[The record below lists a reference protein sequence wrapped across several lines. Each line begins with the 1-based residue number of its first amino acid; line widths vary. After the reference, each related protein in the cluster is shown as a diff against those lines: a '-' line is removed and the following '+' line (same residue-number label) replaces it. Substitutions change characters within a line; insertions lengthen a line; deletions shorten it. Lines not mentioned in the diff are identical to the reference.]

1 MTAMPDKQISE
12 LKVLISENDIS
23 KKVKNLAENIEKVF
37 PENEEIYVIC
47 VLKGSVMF
55 CVDLVKHFSH
65 NIQME
70 FIRISSYGHETK
82 STNNLQAID
91 LTLPNLHN
99 KNVLIVEDIIDTG
112 LTARFLTDLFKIKH
126 SPKQLIFVSLLN
138 KKCARQVDIEPDFYG
153 FEIDD
158 KFVVGYGLDYK
169 GFYRNLPYIG
179 YFPDSKSSEKIS

>member
-1 MTAMPDKQISE
+1 MTELDKDIKD
-12 LKVLISENDIS
+12 LKVLISEEEIQNKLKTFAKDI
-23 KKVKNLAENIEKVF
+23 ENVF
-37 PENEEIYVIC
+37 PKDEEIYVIC

-55 CVDLVKHFSH
+55 CADLVKHFK
-65 NIQME
+65 NPIQME
-70 FIRISSYGHETK
+70 FIRISSYGHEQK
-82 STNNLQAID
+82 STSNLQAID

-126 SPKQLIFVSLLN
+126 HPKKLIFASLLN
-138 KKCARQVDIEPDFYG
+138 KKCARQIDIEPDFYG

-169 GFYRNLPYIG
+169 GYFRNLPYIG
-179 YFPDSKSSEKIS
+179 YFPC

>member
-1 MTAMPDKQISE
+1 MTELDKHIKD
-12 LKVLISENDIS
+12 LKVLISEKEIQEKLVTFAKDI
-23 KKVKNLAENIEKVF
+23 ENVF
-37 PENEEIYVIC
+37 SENEEIYVIC

-55 CVDLVKHFSH
+55 CADLVKHFK
-65 NIQME
+65 NPVQME
-70 FIRISSYGHETK
+70 FIRISSYGHEQK

-126 SPKQLIFVSLLN
+126 HPKKLVFVSLLN
-138 KKCARQVDIEPDFYG
+138 KKCARQIDIEPDYYG

-169 GFYRNLPYIG
+169 GYFRNLPYIG
-179 YFPDSKSSEKIS
+179 YFPN

>member
-1 MTAMPDKQISE
+1 MLVLDKKIEE
-12 LKVLISENDIS
+12 LKVLISEDEI
-23 KKVKNLAENIEKVF
+23 KEKLITLAENIEKTF
-37 PENEEIYVIC
+37 PTDEEIYVIC

-55 CVDLVKHFSH
+55 CTDLVKHFKH
-65 NIQME
+65 PIQME
-70 FIRISSYGHETK
+70 FIRISSYGHESK

-91 LTLPNLHN
+91 LTLPNLHE

-126 SPKQLIFVSLLN
+126 HPKKLVFTALLN
-138 KKCARQVDIEPDFYG
+138 KKCARQIEIEPDFYG

-169 GFYRNLPYIG
+169 GYYRNLPYIG
-179 YFPDSKSSEKIS
+179 YFPN

>member
-1 MTAMPDKQISE
+1 MTMLDKDINE
-12 LKVLISENDIS
+12 LKVLISEEEIQ
-23 KKVKNLAENIEKVF
+23 KKLPELAKNIEDKF
-37 PENEEIYVIC
+37 DKNEDIYVIC

-55 CVDLVKHFSH
+55 CADLVKHFKH

-91 LTLPNLHN
+91 LTLPNLDD

-126 SPKQLIFVSLLN
+126 YPKKLLFVSLLN
-138 KKCARQVDIEPDFYG
+138 KKCARQIEIEPDFYG

-169 GFYRNLPYIG
+169 GYFRNLPYIG
-179 YFPDSKSSEKIS
+179 YFPL

>member
-1 MTAMPDKQISE
+1 MLTIDKSIEQ
-12 LKVLISENDIS
+12 LKVLISEKEIKD
-23 KKVKNLAENIEKVF
+23 KVKILAENIEKVF
-37 PENEEIYVIC
+37 PSDEEIYVIC

-55 CVDLVKHFSH
+55 CTDLVKHLKH

-82 STNNLQAID
+82 SSNNLQAID
-91 LTLPNLHN
+91 LTLPNLN
-99 KNVLIVEDIIDTG
+99 EKNVLIVEDIIDTG
-112 LTARFLTDLFKIKH
+112 LTAKFLTDLFNIKH
-126 SPKQLIFVSLLN
+126 QPKKLVFTSLLN
-138 KKCARQVDIEPDFYG
+138 KKCARQIDIEPDFYG

-179 YFPDSKSSEKIS
+179 FFDN

>member
-1 MTAMPDKQISE
+1 MLVLDKKIEE
-12 LKVLISENDIS
+12 LKVLISEDEI
-23 KKVKNLAENIEKVF
+23 KEKLITLAENIEKTF
-37 PENEEIYVIC
+37 STDEEIYVIC

-55 CVDLVKHFSH
+55 CTDLVKHFKH
-65 NIQME
+65 PIQME
-70 FIRISSYGHETK
+70 FIRISSYGHESK

-91 LTLPNLHN
+91 LTLPNLHE

-126 SPKQLIFVSLLN
+126 HPKKLVFTALLN
-138 KKCARQVDIEPDFYG
+138 KKCARQIEIEPDFYG

-169 GFYRNLPYIG
+169 GYYRNLPYIG
-179 YFPDSKSSEKIS
+179 YFAN

>member
-1 MTAMPDKQISE
+1 MVILDKKIEE
-12 LKVLISENDIS
+12 LKVLISEEEI
-23 KKVKNLAENIEKVF
+23 KEKLITLAENIEKTF
-37 PENEEIYVIC
+37 PADEEIYVIC

-55 CVDLVKHFSH
+55 CTDLVKHFKH
-65 NIQME
+65 PIQME
-70 FIRISSYGHETK
+70 FIRISSYGHESK

-91 LTLPNLHN
+91 LTLPNLHE

-126 SPKQLIFVSLLN
+126 HPKKLVFTALLN
-138 KKCARQVDIEPDFYG
+138 KKCARQIDIEPDLYG

-169 GFYRNLPYIG
+169 GYYRNLPYIG
-179 YFPDSKSSEKIS
+179 YFQN